1 MELSKNMSRTRDRE
15 LSFLSIEE
23 TARLLRG
30 RKVSPVELVDATL
43 RQIERW
49 NPNVN
54 AFITVLGDEA
64 RRQAR
69 RAERELRRRVPQ
81 SPLHG
86 IPVSLKD
93 NIYTKGI
100 RTTAGSTIL
109 SSFVPTRNSA
119 IADRLARAGAILLG
133 KTNLHEFA
141 YGISSENPHFGSAR
155 NPWARDRITG
165 GSSGGSAAAV
175 ATGMGFVS
183 VGTDTAGSIRVPPAL
198 CGVVGLKPTS
208 GLVDLSGVVPLS
220 RTCDHAGLIGRSV
233 SDVCILLEALAEGY
247 PRKAALPDFRKLRK
261 SKPRRFRLGWPEQH
275 FFDTV
280 DDEVRRRIE
289 EAVKC
294 LRLLGGTIKNIC
306 LPHIA
311 ESVEA
316 GTTIQMSEASRY
328 HQSQGFFPERA
339 DEYGADVRQRLESG
353 FQVKA
358 TEYLRA
364 FEIKHVVEAEFDAA
378 FEHVDAI
385 VAPASPIP
393 APQLGQ
399 NEVEIAGKTLAVR
412 GLLVGVNRPANVSGN
427 PALSVPC
434 GFTNAGLPVGLQL
447 IGPRWGEAG
456 LLAIALGYEDA
467 TNWHKRHPV

>member
-1 MELSKNMSRTRDRE
+1 MSRTPDLE
-15 LSFLSIEE
+15 LAFLSIEE
-23 TARLLRG
+23 AARLLRG

-43 RQIERW
+43 GQIERW

-69 RAERELRRRVPQ
+69 RAERELRRSSPRG
-81 SPLHG
+81 PLHG
-86 IPVSLKD
+86 IPISLKD

-100 RTTAGSTIL
+100 RTTAGSKIL
-109 SSFVPTRNSA
+109 SGFVPATNST
-119 IADRLARAGAILLG
+119 IADRLAHAGAILLG

-141 YGISSENPHFGSAR
+141 YGISSENPHFGPAR
-155 NPWARDRITG
+155 NPWARDSITG

-175 ATGMGFVS
+175 ATGMGYGS

-208 GLVDLSGVVPLS
+208 GLLDLSGVVPLS
-220 RTCDHAGLIGRSV
+220 KTCDHAGLIGRSV
-233 SDVCILLEALAEGY
+233 SDVCILLEALADGY
-247 PRKAALPDFRKLRK
+247 PKKAALPDFRKLGK
-261 SKPRRFRLGWPEQH
+261 SKPLCFRLGWPEQH

-280 DDEVRRRIE
+280 DDEVRRRID

-294 LRLLGGTIKNIC
+294 FRSFGATIKNVS
-306 LPHIA
+306 LPHVA
-311 ESVEA
+311 ESVQA
-316 GTTIQMSEASRY
+316 GTTIQMPEATHY

-353 FQVKA
+353 LQVKA

-364 FEIKHVVEAEFDAA
+364 FEMKRVVEAEFDAA
-378 FEHVDAI
+378 FEYVDAI

-399 NEVEIAGKTLAVR
+399 NEIEIAGKTQAVR
-412 GLLVGVNRPANVSGN
+412 GLLIGVNRPANVSGN
-427 PALSVPC
+427 PALSIPC
-434 GFTNAGLPVGLQL
+434 GFTNASLPVGLQL

-456 LLAIALGYEDA
+456 LLAIALGYENA
-467 TNWHKRHPV
+467 TDWHKRHPE